1 MERGGIWGA
10 HGVPAPESRS
20 EGAFRCGGEALQVW
34 QGFALSIQE
43 GEGGEYLRLWLQ
55 KGHRFRVLVPQ
66 RLNSS
71 LHFLFY

>member
-1 MERGGIWGA
+1 MERGGIWGD

-20 EGAFRCGGEALQVW
+20 EGASRCGGERW
-34 QGFALSIQE
+34 QGSAVSIQE
-43 GEGGEYLRLWLQ
+43 GAGVEYLRPWLQ

-71 LHFLFY
+71 LHFLFC